1 MKEISLSVI
10 LPIYNGMPYLIE
22 AINSLLNQT
31 FQDFIIYAIDN
42 GSTDGTRDFLLELN
56 NDKVKYIRFE
66 ENNLVKALNMGL
78 EIATTP
84 FIARM
89 DADDISSPTRFE
101 KQIEFLDKNKEI
113 DLVGTFGQYAGL
125 DRQRQ
130 FKINL
135 PITHDDIVLAMLK
148 KRNAIIH
155 ASIMFRREIILHN
168 GMYKKEFFPCEDFE
182 LFLRIGDKIIFAN
195 VPERLYSIRIRAES
209 IMEHQLEKS
218 LKIYHMV
225 AKLYAYKYMEE
236 EKSDKDTS
244 FQTRSLQKLDIL
256 SLIIYRKGLHYYL
269 NKNLLVGLF
278 YFFISSLLNPF
289 RLFNAL
295 KRRFSYLTN
304 YNLR

>member
-1 MKEISLSVI
+1 
-10 LPIYNGMPYLIE
+10 
-22 AINSLLNQT
+22 
-31 FQDFIIYAIDN
+31 
-42 GSTDGTRDFLLELN
+42 
-56 NDKVKYIRFE
+56 
-66 ENNLVKALNMGL
+66 
-78 EIATTP
+78 
-84 FIARM
+84 
-89 DADDISSPTRFE
+89 
-101 KQIEFLDKNKEI
+101 
-113 DLVGTFGQYAGL
+113 
-125 DRQRQ
+125 
-130 FKINL
+130 
-135 PITHDDIVLAMLK
+135 
-148 KRNAIIH
+148 
-155 ASIMFRREIILHN
+155 
-168 GMYKKEFFPCEDFE
+168 MYKKEFFPCEDFE

-295 KRRFSYLTN
+295 KRRFLHLIN
-304 YNLR
+304 YNLRWLFLWERKSKLILRKKLKE